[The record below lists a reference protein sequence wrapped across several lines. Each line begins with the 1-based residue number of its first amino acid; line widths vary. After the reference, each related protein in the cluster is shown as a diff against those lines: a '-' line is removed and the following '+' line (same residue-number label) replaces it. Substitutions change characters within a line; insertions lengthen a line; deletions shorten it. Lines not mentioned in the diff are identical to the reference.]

1 MMLSKSNHNL
11 GKHLRGVIIS
21 KTGLEGLQRPNP
33 SFCVPFQLA
42 LLPDKKGNPEHHFIN
57 DHRPKPPG
65 YRVRKGGELRTNH
78 HASTTVQQSQL
89 PRQRSEFFRRFL
101 SRFLNYC
108 EDQPERWSFF
118 KWIIIKEPDQEY
130 PEKFTPLT
138 SSPRIR
144 YLSLAENTPQKQVQY

>member
-108 EDQPERWSFF
+108 ED
-118 KWIIIKEPDQEY
+118 
-130 PEKFTPLT
+130 
-138 SSPRIR
+138 
-144 YLSLAENTPQKQVQY
+144 